1 MAQTRQD
8 GFTLIELMIV
18 VVIVAILAAIALPS
32 YRSYVVR
39 SNRAGAEGFM
49 LEVANKQERF
59 LLDNRQYAAPLS
71 ALGMSTPAEVS
82 SNYAVTV
89 TSSTVPGYTVTA
101 TPIGAQLADDT
112 ECGTLTLTQLGV
124 KTASGGGARCW
135 R

>member
-1 MAQTRQD
+1 MARTRQG
-8 GFTLIELMIV
+8 GFTLMELMITV
-18 VVIVAILAAIALPS
+18 AIVAILAAIALPS

-39 SNRAGAEGFM
+39 SNRSAAEGFM

-59 LLDNRQYAAPLS
+59 LLDNRAYAASLS
-71 ALGMSTPAEVS
+71 ALGMSAPSEVS
-82 SNYAVTV
+82 GNYTVTV
-89 TSSTVPGYTVTA
+89 SSSAVPSYTVTA
-101 TPIGAQLADDT
+101 TPIGTQLAGDT

>member
-1 MAQTRQD
+1 M
-8 GFTLIELMIV
+8 ELMITV
-18 VVIVAILAAIALPS
+18 AIVAILAAIALPS

-39 SNRAGAEGFM
+39 SNRATAEGYM

-59 LLDNRQYAAPLS
+59 LLDNRTYAASLT
-71 ALGMSTPAEVS
+71 ALGMSAPSEVS
-82 SNYAVTV
+82 SNYTVTV

-112 ECGTLTLTQLGV
+112 DCGSLTLNQLGV
-124 KTASGGGARCW
+124 KAASGGGARCW